1 MKILVV
7 SPFSVYPPKSG
18 GTLRINNLNLELS
31 KNDNICLFSQGIRK
45 SELRNIYKKTW
56 VSKINS
62 NYIEYH
68 FVNIPSLVISYIL
81 ALYIKYPSRIF
92 SGNFLN
98 VDDSSLLYKCMK
110 DADIIQ
116 VEHPWQFQFIYNN
129 RPHEIPIILVEHNVE
144 FDLFEQVMNS
154 NSIIMRKLLKI
165 CRKKEEFAAKKADA
179 VFAVSKDDAKK
190 LCEEFHISESK
201 VHVIPNGVD
210 TSNFVPYINSEKE
223 KTKKLMNLNEK
234 KIILFTGSRHIS
246 NIHAVNNILEISK
259 KIKDKNI
266 LFIVAGSVG
275 NSFKNLKNVLF
286 TGYVDDI
293 SIYFKVA
300 DLAVNPMISGSGTN
314 LKILEYLAC
323 GIPTITT
330 KVGARGLE
338 IENEKHVII
347 SEIEDFPEWINI
359 LLEDSDLC
367 TKLEV
372 NGRELVIDMYDWK
385 QIAKKEFTVYEK
397 LVDDFKKS
405 YCRK

>member
-18 GTLRINNLNLELS
+18 GTLRINSLNLELS
-31 KNDNICLFSQGIRK
+31 KNHKVYLFSQGVRK
-45 SELRNIYKKTW
+45 LELRKNCKKTW
-56 VSKINS
+56 TSKINS

-68 FVNIPSLVISYIL
+68 FVNIPSLIISCIL
-81 ALYIKYPSRIF
+81 ASYIKYPSKIF

-98 VDDSSLLYKCMK
+98 KDSSLLLNKYIK
-110 DADIIQ
+110 DTDVIQ

-129 RPHEIPIILVEHNVE
+129 KPYKTPIILVEHNVE
-144 FDLFEQVMNS
+144 FDLFEQTINS

-165 CRKKEEFAAKKADA
+165 CRDKEEFAVKKADA
-179 VFAVSKDDAKK
+179 VFAVSKIDAKK
-190 LCEEFHISESK
+190 LCEEFHINESK

-223 KTKKLMNLNEK
+223 KTKKLMNLNGK
-234 KIILFTGSRHIS
+234 KIILFTGSRHIP
-246 NIHAVNNILEISK
+246 NIQAVNNILKIAK
-259 KIKDKNI
+259 KIKNKDI

-314 LKILEYLAC
+314 LKTLEYLAC

-338 IENEKHVII
+338 IENEKHAII
-347 SEIEDFPEWINI
+347 SEIEDFHKWINI
-359 LLEDSDLC
+359 LLENSDLYA
-367 TKLEV
+367 KLEI

-385 QIAKKEFTVYEK
+385 QITKKQVVIYEK
-397 LVDDFKKS
+397 LLDNFKKS
-405 YCRK
+405 Y